1 MKRLTPEER
10 EQQWQDYFNK
20 TGCYAEEPTQPVH
33 TFLRVDTQPM
43 LHNTQDQH
51 VTRLKPI
58 DFKQLE
64 REVTRKAIALI
75 AAFIVALYLLSKL
88 FS

>member
-10 EQQWQDYFNK
+10 EQQWQDYFDK
-20 TGCYAEEPTQPVH
+20 TGDYAEPTQLIH
-33 TFLRVDTQPM
+33 SFLRVDTQPM

>member
-1 MKRLTPEER
+1 MSRRLTTEER
-10 EQQWQDYFNK
+10 EQLWDDYHNK
-20 TGCYAEEPTQPVH
+20 RGIYAETEQKSFKPV
-33 TFLRVDTQPM
+33 LYVDTQQAT
-43 LHNTQDQH
+43 LNT
-51 VTRLKPI
+51 KEPI